1 MIGALVTGVQTVA
14 RPVWS
19 CLLRCGKLALPIL
32 PLWVRVSMRSMGEG
46 HARCFLSSLYVTL
59 LRPFPSTTF
68 GGPPPR
74 AGEDR
79 PQPAAF
85 RPSSSR
91 AQAAAQTKKG
101 AAMPRRPF
109 HDQDPERETVLLD
122 NVALHPLA
130 LHLAGPADG
139 GEIGR
144 ASGRERGCQC
154 V

>member
-1 MIGALVTGVQTVA
+1 
-14 RPVWS
+14 
-19 CLLRCGKLALPIL
+19 
-32 PLWVRVSMRSMGEG
+32 MRSMVGG

-101 AAMPRRPF
+101 AAVPRRPF
-109 HDQDPERETVLLD
+109 HAQDPEPDTVLLYT
-122 NVALHPLA
+122 VTLPPLSLHPPTQA
-130 LHLAGPADG
+130 AGGGRLPAPP
-139 GEIGR
+139 
-144 ASGRERGCQC
+144 CP
-154 V
+154 

>member
-1 MIGALVTGVQTVA
+1 
-14 RPVWS
+14 
-19 CLLRCGKLALPIL
+19 
-32 PLWVRVSMRSMGEG
+32 MRSMVGG

-101 AAMPRRPF
+101 RSEEHTSELQSLMRISYAVFCLKKKNTNMNKTY
-109 HDQDPERETVLLD
+109 HK
-122 NVALHPLA
+122 
-130 LHLAGPADG
+130 
-139 GEIGR
+139 
-144 ASGRERGCQC
+144 
-154 V
+154 